1 MYARLPS
8 NTLLSNSLS
17 LFNSMLLVS
26 IELFSQCVCGY
37 ITHGLG
43 VVCML
48 PMGGWPRRGCAED
61 WPHEKCLG
69 LCLSENWIGLGNN
82 MIKRKPLIQSGSEC

>member
-1 MYARLPS
+1 MHVAY
-8 NTLLSNSLS
+8 
-17 LFNSMLLVS
+17 
-26 IELFSQCVCGY
+26 
-37 ITHGLG
+37 
-43 VVCML
+43 
-48 PMGGWPRRGCAED
+48 GGWPRRGCAED